1 MKKFILAAVAIVVAI
16 VGIFMV
22 INFVSDDKIDVS
34 NSKAEEFLETDKE
47 SKVDGTEVIDS
58 TDSSVSDEST
68 GVSES
73 ETVTNEE
80 TRKAEELWS
89 GYGIR
94 NDDFNVTKV
103 LSEYKSNFTDTGV
116 DSEDGFIFSPGTQE
130 EPCVYTMQENSSY
143 SYRELE
149 DAYDENLPML
159 YNAVVDYFGTAEPL
173 NVLTEYLDIYVHS
186 DVNGYFIYD
195 FKATSDAFY
204 VVIMRGKNY
213 YHFAIV
219 EDDGKYV
226 LLNYVT
232 KDYFESSFIKDIQD
246 TDNDAGED

>member
-1 MKKFILAAVAIVVAI
+1 MCIRDRAIVVAI

-89 GYGIR
+89 GYG
-94 NDDFNVTKV
+94 
-103 LSEYKSNFTDTGV
+103 LSL
-116 DSEDGFIFSPGTQE
+116 IH
-130 EPCVYTMQENSSY
+130 
-143 SYRELE
+143 
-149 DAYDENLPML
+149 
-159 YNAVVDYFGTAEPL
+159 
-173 NVLTEYLDIYVHS
+173 I
-186 DVNGYFIYD
+186 
-195 FKATSDAFY
+195 
-204 VVIMRGKNY
+204 
-213 YHFAIV
+213 
-219 EDDGKYV
+219 
-226 LLNYVT
+226 
-232 KDYFESSFIKDIQD
+232 
-246 TDNDAGED
+246 

>member
-22 INFVSDDKIDVS
+22 INFVSNDKVDVS
-34 NSKAEEFLETDKE
+34 NSKAEEFLETNKE
-47 SKVDGTEVIDS
+47 SS
-58 TDSSVSDEST
+58 TDDTDVIGST
-68 GVSES
+68 DDSASNES
-73 ETVTNEE
+73 EEVSTSEAASIEE
-80 TRKAEELWS
+80 THKAEELWD

-94 NDDFNVTKV
+94 NDDFNITKV
-103 LSEYKSNFTDTGV
+103 LNDYKSNFTDTGA

-149 DAYDENLPML
+149 DSYDENLPML

-219 EDDGKYV
+219 EDDNKYV

-232 KDYFESSFIKDIQD
+232 KDYFQSSFIKDIQD